1 MRLTR
6 LGTSAAFV
14 LAAAGS
20 FAQEPPPPAPTEAP
34 PPLLATASSR
44 FRLRAEIK
52 VNARRSQDVAVAVA
66 NTGQPFPIVLKTPDP
81 HGSLEVQDVMLAAE
95 ADLTPDVSARAS
107 IHFLDLYNR
116 NPTSSDDRVFVREA
130 WIRFGRKFD
139 VLRTIPKT
147 TLYLQLGKAPRFSKQ
162 LDRKLESY
170 GLWGTA
176 VGRFEEVGAEL
187 GGTLG
192 KWIYFRG
199 SVVTPN
205 PLFFRD
211 PNALAGDN
219 GTPERTEGSTIPVV
233 YQSGFPILYDAKA
246 QDVNFKGNF
255 QYGGGIGFR
264 VLGGE
269 EGRDGVDVLGW
280 VFTRSLA
287 DRVPIRGTF
296 YSGDL
301 RLLKGNGVSLPIA
314 GREKT
319 EWGANLDAR
328 FHGVSLFAQYVYQKI
343 AGLPRKGVEAEL
355 AWRIPLNGVFVSG
368 DTPVLNWIAPT
379 VRYSEIANGT
389 PNTPG
394 FVAPSVTWTWYKYDF
409 GFRLGILRGVD
420 LTAEYARH
428 DAILKNGRVIHPD
441 ELLTTLRAAF

>member
-6 LGTSAAFV
+6 PGFAVV
-14 LAAAGS
+14 LALVASSAL
-20 FAQEPPPPAPTEAP
+20 AQEPPPPPAQETP
-34 PPLLATASSR
+34 PSIVTAAGNR
-44 FRLRAEIK
+44 FRLHVEIK
-52 VNARRSQDVAVAVA
+52 ANARRSAAVEQPVA
-66 NTGQPFPIVLKTPDP
+66 NTGQPFPIVLRTPDP
-81 HGSLEVQDVMLAAE
+81 HGSLELQDVVLAAE
-95 ADLTPDVSARAS
+95 ADLTPDISARAAV
-107 IHFLDLYNR
+107 HFLDLYNR

-130 WIRFGRKFD
+130 WMRFGKKLD
-139 VLRTIPKT
+139 VLRPIPGT

-162 LDRKLESY
+162 LDRRLESY

-192 KWIYFRG
+192 KNVYFRG
-199 SVVTPN
+199 SVASPN

-219 GTPERTEGSTIPVV
+219 GTPERTEGSTVPVV

-246 QDVNFKGNF
+246 QDVNFHGTF

-264 VLGGE
+264 ILGGP
-269 EGRDGVDVLGW
+269 EGRDGVDALGW

-301 RLLKGNGVSLPIA
+301 RLLQGNGVSLPIA

-319 EWGANLDAR
+319 EWGGNLEAR
-328 FHGVSLFAQYVYQKI
+328 FRGLALYAQYVHQTI
-343 AGLPRKGVEAEL
+343 AGLVRKGVEAEL
-355 AWRIPLNGVFVSG
+355 AYRIPLNGVFVSG
-368 DTPVLNWIAPT
+368 DTPVLNWLAPTIRYSHIGSDFPLPAGFIAP
-379 VRYSEIANGT
+379 SM
-389 PNTPG
+389 
-394 FVAPSVTWTWYKYDF
+394 TWSWYKYDF

-420 LTAEYARH
+420 LTAEYARN
-428 DAILKNGRVIHPD
+428 DAILKTKVLHPD
-441 ELLTTLRAAF
+441 EFLATLRASF